1 MRKIFQKLL
10 PFTFVVKRADRRAD
24 EFVLML
30 HDVLL
35 ALSDRGTDIKY
46 SIPRELFSSLK
57 AKLFLAKNFKGLREA
72 NLLLLA
78 VAGYSIRIGGVHA
91 TL

>member
-1 MRKIFQKLL
+1 MISNVQRLRKIFQKLL

-35 ALSDRGTDIKY
+35 ALSDRGTDIKN
-46 SIPRELFSSLK
+46 SILRELFSSLK
-57 AKLFLAKNFKGLREA
+57 RNDF
-72 NLLLLA
+72 
-78 VAGYSIRIGGVHA
+78 
-91 TL
+91 